1 MFLALNTF
9 VYEVGRVPIEDAL
22 KSAYNFGFRFIDY
35 AAFNSGD
42 PTTMSKSKQK
52 EMVKIF
58 KDYGFKSSQL
68 LLANTQYIASTDTS
82 RRMKTL
88 DYMKECADFQL
99 ELEGKQVLV
108 CWGCGVYES
117 GVMQEENWINSVNSI
132 REHAKWCLD
141 RGILVDLELDPH
153 VYFVVNST
161 QKMAKIIED
170 VGMPN
175 VFANVDIGH
184 LCITRERPNTL
195 EKLKDK
201 ILHVH
206 ISETDTFE
214 HTNSIIGT
222 GKADFN
228 AYIDFL
234 MKLDIEKNCEK
245 YGEVCTAGIEMGEPG
260 KFVDNPDHWVKKS
273 LEYLNKILPDWK
285 LQ

>member
-1 MFLALNTF
+1 MSNQIFR
-9 VYEVGRVPIEDAL
+9 YVGWQEI
-22 KSAYNFGFRFIDY
+22 
-35 AAFNSGD
+35 
-42 PTTMSKSKQK
+42 
-52 EMVKIF
+52 VKIF

-88 DYMKECADFQL
+88 DYMKGCTNLQL
-99 ELEGKQVLV
+99 ELEGKQVLI
-108 CWGCGVYES
+108 CWGCGVHES
-117 GVMQEENWINSVNSI
+117 GDIQEENWINSVNSI
-132 REHAKWCLD
+132 REYAKWCLD
-141 RGILVDLELDPH
+141 KGILVDLELDPH

-184 LCITRERPNTL
+184 LCITREMPNTL

-206 ISETDTFE
+206 ISETDIFE

-273 LEYLNKILPDWK
+273 LKYLNKILPDWK